1 MDIGVDAPEDF
12 EELRRCLEVIKDVQH
27 RHEAMDRTPEPLWT
41 EDSAIARL
49 VSELPDPP
57 VDIRISI
64 QAGLSATSGCLQQ
77 IAAFITDEIPTTPI
91 VLGTLARTALLGA
104 ARIVFMLGPEHHA
117 ERLLNSGT
125 VLRQETD
132 SLMRLYRDAEQF
144 TSLLAFVP
152 PPDVL
157 SAQRERAKP
166 VNALGPALGEAKTL
180 QAASLVVVDLR
191 ARGPLRDDSPAPMH
205 SEHVAWT
212 FNVYSGLAH
221 GFGWPKLVP
230 GTKSLP
236 GVFTA
241 ELGLIV
247 GVAQLAFH
255 LFEQRSRPGL

>member
-12 EELRRCLEVIKDVQH
+12 EELRRCLEVINDVEH

-64 QAGLSATSGCLQQ
+64 QAGLSAASGCLQQ

-104 ARIVFMLGPEHHA
+104 ARIVFMLGPEDHA

-132 SLMRLYRDAEQF
+132 SLMRLYKDAEHF
-144 TSLLAFVP
+144 TSLHAFVP

-157 SAQRERAKP
+157 SAQREREVGQCTRTRA
-166 VNALGPALGEAKTL
+166 GRGEDPPGGI
-180 QAASLVVVDLR
+180 ASSR
-191 ARGPLRDDSPAPMH
+191 R
-205 SEHVAWT
+205 
-212 FNVYSGLAH
+212 
-221 GFGWPKLVP
+221 
-230 GTKSLP
+230 
-236 GVFTA
+236 TA
-241 ELGLIV
+241 
-247 GVAQLAFH
+247 
-255 LFEQRSRPGL
+255 RSRPARRLAGLNA